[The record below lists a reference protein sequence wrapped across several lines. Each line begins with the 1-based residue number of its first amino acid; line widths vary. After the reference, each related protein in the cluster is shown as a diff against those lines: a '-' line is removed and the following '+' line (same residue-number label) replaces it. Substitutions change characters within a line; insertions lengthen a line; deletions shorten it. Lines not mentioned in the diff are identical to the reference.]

1 MQCTYNVRIGHSF
14 DSLFAQVSKLKIY
27 TNVKGW
33 SCILLPAHSDNCLTL
48 SGERGGYKKFTYSS
62 GQDSAKEPL
71 APNNVTLNK
80 ASSLNISKKFL
91 FSCSH
96 LDNWILKIKLK
107 TDIKFLKGFDFYKTN
122 LDSTL
127 FFIVSQ
133 ESGTFYMYILNW
145 IVALRKNIHSH
156 IGSQLHDA
164 SGLLFDNAD
173 FLTSL

>member
-14 DSLFAQVSKLKIY
+14 DSLFAQVSKLKMY
-27 TNVKGW
+27 TTVKGW
-33 SCILLPAHSDNCLTL
+33 SCILLPAHSDNGLTL

-107 TDIKFLKGFDFYKTN
+107 NRYFYKTY

-127 FFIVSQ
+127 FFYCFIGKWNLLHV
-133 ESGTFYMYILNW
+133 YIEMNSC
-145 IVALRKNIHSH
+145 IEKNIHSH

-164 SGLLFDNAD
+164 SGLLIT
-173 FLTSL
+173 LTS

>member
-33 SCILLPAHSDNCLTL
+33 SCILLTAHSDNCLTL
-48 SGERGGYKKFTYSS
+48 SWERGGYKKFTYSS

-71 APNNVTLNK
+71 APNNVT
-80 ASSLNISKKFL
+80 ISKKFL

-107 TDIKFLKGFDFYKTN
+107 TDIKFLKGFDFYRTN

-127 FFIVSQ
+127 FF
-133 ESGTFYMYILNW
+133 
-145 IVALRKNIHSH
+145 
-156 IGSQLHDA
+156 
-164 SGLLFDNAD
+164 LLFHRKVEP
-173 FLTSL
+173 FTCIYWIE

>member
-1 MQCTYNVRIGHSF
+1 MQFTYNVRIGHSF

-127 FFIVSQ
+127 FFYCFIGKWNLLHV
-133 ESGTFYMYILNW
+133 YIELNSCIEKKYPFAYW
-145 IVALRKNIHSH
+145 EPVAWCLRI
-156 IGSQLHDA
+156 I
-164 SGLLFDNAD
+164 DNAD
-173 FLTSL
+173 FLASL